1 MKNIGQMMKQ
11 AQALQTKMQD
21 FQENLVNIKVDGS
34 SGAGLV
40 KITVNGKGN
49 IVSLKI
55 DPTLL
60 KTEEGEILEDLII
73 AAYSDAKEKVESFIA
88 KEMDSMSGG
97 FSNFKLP
104 F

>member
-11 AQALQTKMQD
+11 AQALQSKMQD
-21 FQENLVNIKVDGS
+21 FQENLNHFEQNGS

-40 KITVNGKGN
+40 KMTLNGKGN
-49 IVSLKI
+49 IISIKI
-55 DPTLL
+55 DPSLL
-60 KTEEGEILEDLII
+60 KADEVEILEDLII
-73 AAYSDAKEKVESFIA
+73 AAYRDTKEKVESHIA

-97 FSNFKLP
+97 FSGLKLP

>member
-11 AQALQTKMQD
+11 AQALQTKMQE
-21 FQENLVNIKVDGS
+21 FQENLVNIKVDGA

-40 KITVNGKGN
+40 KMTVNGKGN

-55 DPTLL
+55 DPSLL
-60 KTEEGEILEDLII
+60 KADEGEILEDLII
-73 AAYSDAKEKVESFIA
+73 AAYSDAKEKVEDFIA
-88 KEMDSMSGG
+88 KEMDTMSGG
-97 FSNFKLP
+97 MGNFKLP